1 MLFFQGNS
9 ESANFQC
16 KAQTLKWQLPKEC
29 SRADLFPCRN
39 DKFLRVFLG
48 TCCVYGTSDDL
59 IAVRYS
65 QAGESS
71 WELASEWW
79 FPFRRNCLWGRLCKK
94 MPLLSVRLSG
104 NSYCGK
110 VQDESVLHHEKTH
123 LIPLKLL
130 LVTIVSFI
138 ITCYFNRRDIYTSS
152 VLLWYHSKH
161 PRALGKPFIGFSGI
175 KICLCLFFLGEREL
189 LTVDSFVQKY
199 WEPWQKD
206 RGCANVLLWK
216 LHLLDLKVT
225 LAETLT
231 SYRNGYAKEVQTVC
245 LIQVFSNTGI
255 VSQNSWLAGN
265 LLCSLNI
272 GHQYFVPSVS
282 SWYKIFSSI
291 PICSKLLCQS
301 LPFLIALNISF
312 SNVFCP

>member
-39 DKFLRVFLG
+39 DKFRRVSLG
-48 TCCVYGTSDDL
+48 TCCVCGTSDDL
-59 IAVRYS
+59 IAVCYS

-71 WELASEWW
+71 WELVSEWW

-110 VQDESVLHHEKTH
+110 VQDESVLHHGKTH

-161 PRALGKPFIGFSGI
+161 PRALGKSFIGFSGI
-175 KICLCLFFLGEREL
+175 KICLSFFLRWEGTSNCGFICPKVL
-189 LTVDSFVQKY
+189 GALTETQGMCKCSLVKI
-199 WEPWQKD
+199 
-206 RGCANVLLWK
+206 
-216 LHLLDLKVT
+216 
-225 LAETLT
+225 TLT
-231 SYRNGYAKEVQTVC
+231 WLEGHLGRNFNILQKWLC
-245 LIQVFSNTGI
+245 KRSSNCVFNPGF
-255 VSQNSWLAGN
+255 Q
-265 LLCSLNI
+265 
-272 GHQYFVPSVS
+272 
-282 SWYKIFSSI
+282 
-291 PICSKLLCQS
+291 
-301 LPFLIALNISF
+301 
-312 SNVFCP
+312 